1 MNQLQVENNKK
12 TLAVCGDSWFSS
24 DPNFPGK
31 SFGEILSAGLDWN
44 FLSLAR
50 GGCSNFAICLQINK
64 AIELNVDFVIVGTTT
79 PDRAEFPIINDQNV
93 SMWQKLKQSFDWQNW
108 FSTQPSAYV
117 KSRGISNV
125 LHSNSLSMNNPW
137 ILSPTIISES
147 LNNLVFWNN
156 TKLNAEQVESLKQ
169 YMLNLYD
176 SEIKRQ
182 YDSWII
188 SDACRRLEESGI
200 PYLIF
205 TGSLFTDDFLSD
217 IKWINQ
223 SKLITQDVQSIGDL
237 GRSRE
242 TGFHYD
248 PDQGGKIFADYVEE
262 KIKNRYNIIRTH

>member
-1 MNQLQVENNKK
+1 MNQRQIENNKK

-24 DPNFPGK
+24 DPNFPNR
-31 SFGEILSAGLDWN
+31 SFGEILGTRLDWN
-44 FLSLAR
+44 FVSLAR

-64 AIELNVDFVIVGTTT
+64 AIELNVDFIIVGTTT
-79 PDRAEFPIINDQNV
+79 PDRAEFPIINDQNG
-93 SMWQKLKQSFDWQNW
+93 SMWQKFKQSFDWQNW

-125 LHSNSLSMNNPW
+125 LHSNSMSMTNPW
-137 ILSPTIISES
+137 ISNPTIISES
-147 LNNLVFWNN
+147 LNNLVFRNN

-188 SDACRRLEESGI
+188 SDACRRLEESRI

-205 TGSLFTDDFLSD
+205 TQSLFTHNFLSD
-217 IKWINQ
+217 IKWIDQ
-223 SKLITQDVQSIGDL
+223 SKLITQGIQSIGDI
-237 GRSRE
+237 GVSGE
-242 TGFHYD
+242 TNFHYD
-248 PDQGGKIFADYVEE
+248 PDRGGKIVADYVEE
-262 KIKNRYNIIRTH
+262 KIKNRYNITRTH